1 MLIQCFVVIIS
12 PDLFAILWAL
22 KKEKAG
28 PKPCPKILIQPIT
41 HAWFFDTQYD
51 AWLAML
57 YARGLSSRDLD
68 RYFRRRD

>member
-1 MLIQCFVVIIS
+1 MGAQ
-12 PDLFAILWAL
+12 
-22 KKEKAG
+22 KEKAG
-28 PKPCPKILIQPIT
+28 PKPCRKILIQPIT

-68 RYFRRRD
+68 RYFRHRD